1 MKLSIHRMTR
11 PLGCFCIL
19 VLTSLSIPAQAKN
32 VQLKGSVY
40 SPEAGVIC
48 DKKGGFCADSQGI
61 AVALTKMYL
70 GDKAE
75 KRLMDMIRPEP
86 GVQDFDTTTFV
97 LTNKVACDCKAR
109 NCKVSK
115 LDDKIDAAHTKALF
129 GK

>member
-1 MKLSIHRMTR
+1 MKHIIAGAALCLISVMT
-11 PLGCFCIL
+11 
-19 VLTSLSIPAQAKN
+19 IPAQAKN

-48 DKKGGFCADSQGI
+48 DKKGGFCADTEGLS
-61 AVALTKMYL
+61 VALTKMYL

-75 KRLMDMIRPEP
+75 KKLMDMMRTDP
-86 GVQDFDTTTFV
+86 GVQPMDTTTFV
-97 LTNKVACDCKAR
+97 LTNKVACDCKAKK
-109 NCKVSK
+109 CKVSK